1 MNRKTLLGA
10 VFMQLTLNLPDDV
23 VQGLEE
29 KWKDLPRGVLE
40 SVALEGFRS
49 GALTQ
54 EQVRRLLGFATRVE
68 VDGFLKSHDA
78 CDYALADL
86 EHDRETLD
94 RLRSQ
99 R

>member
-1 MNRKTLLGA
+1 MLLK
-10 VFMQLTLNLPDDV
+10 LDLPDDV
-23 VQGLEE
+23 VRGLEE
-29 KWKDLPRGVLE
+29 KWRDLPRGVLE

-49 GALTQ
+49 GALSQ

-68 VDGFLKSHDA
+68 VDGFLKDHGTF
-78 CDYALADL
+78 DYTLEDL
-86 EHDRETLD
+86 ERDRETLG